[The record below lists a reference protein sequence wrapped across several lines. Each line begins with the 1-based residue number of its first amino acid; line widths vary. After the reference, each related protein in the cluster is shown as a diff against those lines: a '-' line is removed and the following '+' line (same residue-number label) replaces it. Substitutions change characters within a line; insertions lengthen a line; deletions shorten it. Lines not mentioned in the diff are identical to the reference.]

1 MNWTLTALGLL
12 PLVGALVV
20 VLVGDRLARTVGLVV
35 SLLALA
41 LAGWVAAAH
50 LGGTDLGVQVP
61 WIPTI
66 GAWWALDVDG
76 LGLTMVAL
84 TVLLTPVVLLAS
96 WRAEDRRGGASEGV
110 LAGALGRGRAAGS
123 SSADGNDALGAGPR
137 PGVAATAL
145 ADRPD
150 VAERETGGE
159 DRPQPRRWGA
169 RAFFALVL
177 ALEGFALLAFLT
189 TDVLLFFLLFDAI
202 LLPMYF
208 LIGAFGGTHRKRAA
222 SRFLIF
228 ALGGGLIMLASVIGL
243 YVVSARAGAPS
254 FLVADLAALDL
265 GGDLG
270 RWLFAGFFIA
280 FAVKAPMVP
289 VHSWLPDAA
298 EESNPATAALL
309 VGILDKLGTF
319 GMIRFC
325 LGLFPEASLWATP
338 VVLVLA
344 LVSIIY
350 GALAAIGS
358 KDLMRLIAFTSI
370 SHFGFIVLGI
380 FAWTSQSMTGSIL
393 YMLNHGFSTA
403 ALFLVVGYLVK
414 RRGSRSVD
422 AFGGVQKVAPVL
434 AGLLLFAGLSSLALP
449 GLSSF
454 VSEFLVLS
462 GTFSRYPAVAAV
474 ATLGIVLAALY
485 ILIMYQRTM
494 TGPLT
499 EDVRARVGRDLGT
512 RERWSLAPLVLL
524 IIVLGFFPAPV
535 LDVIA
540 PTVTATLEGA
550 GVADPVPPLGQE
562 AN

>member
-1 MNWTLTALGLL
+1 MSIPILSVLGLL
-12 PLVGALVV
+12 PLVGAA
-20 VLVGDRLARTVGLVV
+20 VLMAVPRTAAKAVGLAV
-35 SLLALA
+35 SLLTLV
-41 LAGWVAAAH
+41 LAGVVAVQH
-50 LGGTDLGVQVP
+50 LSGVELAEQVP

-66 GAWWALDVDG
+66 GAWWALGPVDG
-76 LGLTMVAL
+76 LSLSMVAL
-84 TVLLTPVVLLAS
+84 TAVLTPVVLVAA
-96 WRAEDRRGGASEGV
+96 WRDEDRLGGGFASPG
-110 LAGALGRGRAAGS
+110 GPAAH
-123 SSADGNDALGAGPR
+123 
-137 PGVAATAL
+137 
-145 ADRPD
+145 
-150 VAERETGGE
+150 
-159 DRPQPRRWGA
+159 RWGA
-169 RAFFALVL
+169 RGFFALVL

-208 LIGAFGGTHRKRAA
+208 LIGAYGGPRRRRAA

-228 ALGGGLIMLASVIGL
+228 ALGGGLIMLASVIGC
-243 YVVSARAGAPS
+243 YVVSSRAGQPS

-265 GGDLG
+265 GGDVG

-280 FAVKAPMVP
+280 FAVKAPMVG

-298 EESNPATAALL
+298 EESSPAVATLL
-309 VGILDKLGTF
+309 VGVLDKLGTF

-325 LGLFPEASLWATP
+325 LQLFPEASLWATP

-344 LVSIIY
+344 LVSILY

-358 KDLMRLIAFTSI
+358 KDLMRLVAFTSI

-380 FAWTSQSMTGSIL
+380 FAWTSQSMTGSIF

-403 ALFLVVGYLVK
+403 ALFLVVGFLVK

-422 AFGGVQKVAPVL
+422 DFGGVQKSAPVL

-485 ILIMYQRTM
+485 ILLMYQRTM
-494 TGPLT
+494 TGPVT
-499 EDVRARVGRDLGT
+499 QVVRQRVSRDLDG
-512 RERWSLAPLVLL
+512 RERWTLAPLVLL
-524 IIVLGFFPAPV
+524 VLLLGVVPAPV

-540 PTVTATLEGA
+540 PTATATLQQA
-550 GVADPVPPLGQE
+550 GVADPHAPLAEE